1 MSPIL
6 ALLVGLLVVV
16 IITAATAYFVAQE
29 FSYMAVDRSR
39 LQALAA
45 VGDRGAARALRVT
58 GRTSFML
65 SGAQLGITVTGLLVG
80 YVAEPLIGDSLS
92 TMIGGT
98 PVPTAVAIAIG
109 AILALA
115 VSTVV
120 QMVLGELFPK
130 NLAIARAEPVALWLS
145 RSTLVYLRLMGWLIW
160 IFDSASNRLLRWV
173 RIEPVH
179 DVEHSASARDLE
191 RIVEESRESGALTG
205 EMSELLER
213 ILDFPQRDVEHAR
226 VPRPRADTVSPG
238 TTIGQMRTI
247 MATGHSRYPILADGG
262 EEILGVV
269 HLVDVLA
276 TPQPSTASVLT
287 IARPALILPSVME
300 LPRALQELDRS
311 GEDLACV
318 VDEYGGFAGILT
330 VEDLAE
336 ELVGEIADEHDEA
349 TAEPAEEGEGGWLLD
364 GATPLDEVERLLG
377 RELPPSEAE
386 TLAGLLIASV
396 GDFPA
401 VGQQVQMNLPLDP
414 DDLLTSNEPEQRR
427 LIAEVLR
434 IDRHVPS
441 RVRLRLDPPA
451 DAGEGR

>member
-1 MSPIL
+1 VTPVL
-6 ALLVGLLVVV
+6 ALLVGVLVVV
-16 IITAATAYFVAQE
+16 LITAATAYFVAQE
-29 FSYMAVDRSR
+29 FAYMAVDRSR

-45 VGDRGAARALRVT
+45 TGDRRADRALRVT
-58 GRTSFML
+58 RRTSFML

-80 YVAEPLIGDSLS
+80 YVAEPLIGESLS
-92 TMIGGT
+92 TLMGGLPI
-98 PVPTAVAIAIG
+98 PVGASIAIG

-115 VSTVV
+115 FSTMV
-120 QMVLGELFPK
+120 QMLLGELFPK
-130 NLAIARAEPVALWLS
+130 NLAIARAEPVALRLS
-145 RSTLVYLRLMGWLIW
+145 RSTLLYLGFMGWLIW
-160 IFDSASNRLLRWV
+160 VFDAASNRLLRTV
-173 RIEPVH
+173 GIEPVH

-191 RIVEESRESGALTG
+191 RIVEESRDSGALTG

-226 VPRPRADTVSPG
+226 IPRPRADTVSPG
-238 TTIGQMRTI
+238 TTIEEIRSI
-247 MATGHSRYPILADGG
+247 MARGHSRYPVLSDEG

-276 TPQPSTASVLT
+276 AQQPSTASVLA

-349 TAEPAEEGEGGWLLD
+349 AAEVAESAGGGWLLD
-364 GATPLDEVERLLG
+364 GATPLDEVERLID
-377 RELPPSEAE
+377 RVLPDTEAE

-401 VGQQVQMNLPLDP
+401 IGDQVVVALPVDP
-414 DDLLTSNEPEQRR
+414 DDLLTSNDPQQWR
-427 LIAEVLR
+427 LVGDVLR

-441 RVRLRLDPPA
+441 RVRLRLEPPSEP
-451 DAGEGR
+451 GETR